1 MSQRW
6 HIAPS
11 ELDCNLAVSAYL
23 RACTKVT
30 ASVDRRVTPA
40 FALASGSSD
49 NTDTYASMSG
59 GNSLS
64 ASPSAPSSPDIAA
77 ADLSELFPL
86 LFRMQV
92 YTDPRP
98 YSLACAISSMCH

>member
-30 ASVDRRVTPA
+30 ASVDRGGTN
-40 FALASGSSD
+40 GSSD
-49 NTDTYASMSG
+49 NTGTYASMSG
-59 GNSLS
+59 GDSPG

-92 YTDPRP
+92 TEPRP
-98 YSLACAISSMCH
+98 YALAYAISNILPFGCK